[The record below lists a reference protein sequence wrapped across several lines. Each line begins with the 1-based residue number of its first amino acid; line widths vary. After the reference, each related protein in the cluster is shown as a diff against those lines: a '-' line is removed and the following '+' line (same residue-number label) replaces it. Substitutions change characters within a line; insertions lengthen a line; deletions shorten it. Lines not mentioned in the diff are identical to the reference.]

1 LRLRFHFG
9 ASFAWGRSH
18 APDGVRMAHGYLL
31 PWAGRDKTFGI
42 MYCFHPRCLKPFAF
56 QFLVLAMSLTSTMT
70 LAQPLTVDASG
81 RESAYSNE
89 APAVIPSP

>member
-1 LRLRFHFG
+1 
-9 ASFAWGRSH
+9 
-18 APDGVRMAHGYLL
+18 
-31 PWAGRDKTFGI
+31 

-89 APAVIPSP
+89 APAVIPSPYRLGRPDFSRNAAQGHYGKGLQTCDYLACPSET

>member
-1 LRLRFHFG
+1 
-9 ASFAWGRSH
+9 
-18 APDGVRMAHGYLL
+18 
-31 PWAGRDKTFGI
+31 